1 MTWLLFLVIAVVLL
15 LMRRLISPSKKE
27 DTTIPGTGII
37 EKRIQENCRINFYVR
52 FRDAAGVEHVG
63 ESITYKS
70 TKGKYYEGD
79 RAAIRYYFSPK
90 GRPFV
95 IIDDP
100 ELISSEMEAKPVSR
114 IMLVAAIVSLVVSA
128 IAFFAQAIL

>member
-1 MTWLLFLVIAVVLL
+1 MIWLLFLVIAVVLL
-15 LMRRLISPSKKE
+15 LMRKFIAPSKKE
-27 DTTIPGTGII
+27 DTTITGTGVI

-52 FRDAAGVEHVG
+52 FRDAAGVEHIG

-70 TKGKYYEGD
+70 TKGKYHEGD
-79 RAAIRYYFSPK
+79 HAAIRYFFSPK

-100 ELISSEMEAKPVSR
+100 DLVSSETESR
-114 IMLVAAIVSLVVSA
+114 HISAIMLAAAIVLLALSVIIFIV
-128 IAFFAQAIL
+128 QVIL